1 MIRIL
6 SYDGGDVRPVDP
18 ERWTL
23 EGPPGTRTW
32 IDVNDPGTTER
43 MWLDE
48 DVGLSRRHLSEFG
61 RFPPAPGAVPSPQYI
76 YGMLPTPGD
85 GLHFFLGRTWL
96 VTLHT
101 VSLPALDALWDQY
114 AKSPDRW
121 RFGLDQL
128 LGDFVDELVVSSGA
142 QLRALRQSPS
152 ADKGE
157 GLVMLSAGQLVTISD
172 LVNAEHEA
180 LDANVQDALQLSK
193 RRIQT
198 IFTQSQILVE
208 NAGREVS
215 SRRERFWRTMLVILL
230 FLVLATI
237 TLLAVLLQQM
247 G

>member
-1 MIRIL
+1 
-6 SYDGGDVRPVDP
+6 
-18 ERWTL
+18 
-23 EGPPGTRTW
+23 
-32 IDVNDPGTTER
+32 
-43 MWLDE
+43 
-48 DVGLSRRHLSEFG
+48 
-61 RFPPAPGAVPSPQYI
+61 
-76 YGMLPTPGD
+76 MLPTPGE
-85 GLHFFLGRTWL
+85 GLHFFLSASFL

-101 VSLPALDALWDQY
+101 MPLPALDVLWEQY

-121 RFGLDQL
+121 RYGLDRL
-128 LGDFVDELVVSSGA
+128 LGDFVEELVVASGH
-142 QLRALRQSPS
+142 QLRSLRQSPS

-157 GLVMLSAGQLVTISD
+157 GLVMLAAGQLVTISD
-172 LVNAEHEA
+172 LVNADHEA
-180 LDANVQDALQLSK
+180 LDANVQDGLQLSK

-230 FLVLATI
+230 LLVLATI